1 MSSEEDDGESTKDD
15 VKLACVMEKGVRL
28 SQRYF
33 SYSVTFF
40 FFLCKSGQIQEQI
53 AKKGYGLSILVGVQH
68 ST

>member
-15 VKLACVMEKGVRL
+15 VKLACVMEKRGQAITEIL
-28 SQRYF
+28 LLQCYL
-33 SYSVTFF
+33 F